1 MITGVQIRAARG
13 LLGWSARILSEKSGV
28 SIPTVQRMEKVAGV
42 PASLGPNLMAVQK
55 TMENSGV
62 EFISENGGGV
72 GVRFKNP
79 ISRQPP
85 EY

>member
-1 MITGVQIRAARG
+1 MITGVQIRAARA

-28 SIPTVQRMEKVAGV
+28 SIPTVQRMEKAAGV

-72 GVRFKNP
+72 GVRFKIP
-79 ISRQPP
+79 IS
-85 EY
+85 

>member
-1 MITGVQIRAARG
+1 MITGVQIRAARA

-62 EFISENGGGV
+62 EFISENGSGV

-79 ISRQPP
+79 IS
-85 EY
+85 